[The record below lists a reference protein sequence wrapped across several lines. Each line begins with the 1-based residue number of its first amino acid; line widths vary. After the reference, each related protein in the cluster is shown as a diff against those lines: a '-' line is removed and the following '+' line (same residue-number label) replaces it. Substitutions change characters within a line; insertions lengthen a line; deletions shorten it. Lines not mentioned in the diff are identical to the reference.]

1 MANHERGAYYRAL
14 KEAGVDF
21 SKPFRQ
27 LSLDE
32 LKQAYDRLDAEGLAP
47 KLELPPEKTEEAQM
61 WKDGP
66 QPAAVT
72 AEDFNEL
79 KEQIANLATFIAQ
92 TAAPKVIQPALDPTP
107 MPAPQQPRVDP
118 VPVMQKAPARD
129 ISRVATV
136 HERPSNLPD
145 EEPLYVDE
153 GGVEWYRR
161 EVRKPAFPK
170 PRGRRVLTYIETGVE
185 QKTVTNGKYVET
197 FEVASEHG
205 PARTAEVKIT
215 LPSYQT
221 GVYKDPRMP
230 FKIHV
235 YNEVR
240 GFDLFDIWDY
250 FGGES
255 LVPKECK
262 RMYVSNDL
270 CYDIRSV
277 INYIEAEHRRLQLQ
291 GRA

>member
-14 KEAGVDF
+14 KDAGVEF

-32 LKQAYDRLDAEGLAP
+32 LKKAYDRLDEAGLAP
-47 KLELPPEKTEEAQM
+47 ELVLPQEKTEEAQM
-61 WKDGP
+61 WRESEA
-66 QPAAVT
+66 QPAVSAAEFEELKNHLAALTSAVT
-72 AEDFNEL
+72 DAL
-79 KEQIANLATFIAQ
+79 TQ
-92 TAAPKVIQPALDPTP
+92 PKPALDPYP
-107 MPAPQQPRVDP
+107 MPPPSAPAVP
-118 VPVMQKAPARD
+118 VPAPEPPRMQD
-129 ISRVATV
+129 TEATV
-136 HERPSNLPD
+136 HERPTDMD
-145 EEPLYVDE
+145 EDEPLFVDDE
-153 GGVEWYRR
+153 GLEWYRR

-170 PRGRRVLTYIETGVE
+170 PRGRRVLTYVDKGFEE
-185 QKTVTNGKYVET
+185 KTVKNGEYVET
-197 FEVASEHG
+197 FEVASENG

-221 GVYKDPRMP
+221 GVYKDPRLP

-235 YNEVR
+235 YNDVR

-250 FGGES
+250 FGGET
-255 LVPKECK
+255 LVPDEVK